1 MDILKLEARI
11 RLTGHGE
18 RDLKK
23 ERPEPEKMIRP
34 TPNSIPG
41 AVAASGGAIAL
52 AFGLLALIG
61 WATDAPFLASLGDG
75 KIPMAPSAAL
85 LFAISGSAILIRAA
99 GSPSSRVLGAAR
111 TGILATSAL
120 ALILLCSSLLG
131 LHSGVESLG
140 LRFSRGFPGM
150 TLGRISPVTSF
161 CFLVA
166 ASSYLLAEPRSAP
179 SLRRVASALIAA
191 YLLLSVCLV
200 FLLGYFFEKPLLYG
214 SGQVPPALS
223 TILAFTAIGVAL
235 AVSGSERYEDAA
247 GAAEPATSARGSY
260 LIPSFVLFTVGVV
273 TAGYLNYLEYAA
285 GVRAGIE
292 GQLTAVSKLKVEE
305 LVQYRKERLSDA
317 DMLSERLTLSGAA
330 QRFFRNPRDL
340 EAEALLES
348 GLDKYADQY
357 QYDRATLVDAE
368 GAIYISKPDGAGPLP
383 VPVARAVAAS
393 MDSGRTVFQD
403 FYRDE
408 TDGKVYLGLVIPL
421 PGDGRKDRPAGAVI
435 LRIDPTT
442 YIYPFIQEWP
452 VPSETAET
460 LLVRRDG
467 DSVLFLNELRF
478 RGGTALRLRD
488 PMVDRDLPAV
498 RAVLGEEGIIRA
510 KDYRGVEVVA
520 SLRPVPDSPWFVVAK
535 IDASEAFAALGE
547 RLWMLII
554 LIGALALGEAAAIAI
569 SWRSQKLRYYR
580 EKYES
585 AEALRETTDFLE
597 NLIKYA
603 NAPIIVWDPD
613 FRITRFNHAFESL
626 TGLDA
631 SRVLGGPPDMLFP
644 PDQAESS
651 LRLIKST
658 GMGERWDAV
667 EIDIRNV
674 DGSVHTVLWNSA
686 TVLSADGKRLVA
698 TIAQG
703 QDISGMKTAE
713 DETRRA
719 KEDLELRVAE
729 RTAQLEDANR
739 EMEAFTYSVSHDLRA
754 PLRAIDGFSSFL
766 LEDYSASLDS
776 EGRRLLGVI
785 RKNSQRM
792 GQLITDLLSLS
803 KVSRT
808 EIRSSRVDMTA
819 LVASAL
825 SEAAPP
831 DAGAFEMDLRSL
843 PDAWGDP
850 SLLRQVWVN
859 LISNAFKYSMKSP
872 VKRIEIGG
880 YTDGGDLV
888 YYVRDEGAGFEPE
901 YADKLFTPFQRLH
914 KTEEFAG
921 NGIGL
926 ALVQRIV
933 ARHDGKVRAE
943 GRPGKGATFYF
954 SLPDKED
961 EA

>member
-1 MDILKLEARI
+1 MEESHAGTSILI
-11 RLTGHGE
+11 RLTRISRAGG
-18 RDLKK
+18 
-23 ERPEPEKMIRP
+23 
-34 TPNSIPG
+34 G
-41 AVAASGGAIAL
+41 AALGGAIAL
-52 AFGLLALIG
+52 AFGLLALLG
-61 WATDAPFLASLGDG
+61 WSTDTPFLASLGDG
-75 KIPMAPSAAL
+75 KIPMAPSTAI
-85 LFAISGSAILIRAA
+85 LFAIGGSAILMRAA
-99 GSPSSRVLGAAR
+99 GPSSPRVPRVSRIA
-111 TGILATSAL
+111 ILATSTLPSYCFA
-120 ALILLCSSLLG
+120 SSLLG
-131 LHSGVESLG
+131 LHSGMESLG
-140 LRFSRGFPGM
+140 LRFSRDFPGM

-166 ASSYLLAEPRSAP
+166 GSSYLLAEPWAAP
-179 SLRRVASALIAA
+179 SLRRLSSALVAA
-191 YLLLSVCLV
+191 YLLLSICLV
-200 FLLGYFFEKPLLYG
+200 FFLGYFFEKPLLYG
-214 SGQVPPALS
+214 SSQVPPALS
-223 TILAFTAIGVAL
+223 TILSFAAIGVSL
-235 AVSGSERYEDAA
+235 AVSGSERYRDVA
-247 GAAEPATSARGSY
+247 GTEKIATSARGSY

-273 TAGYLNYLEYAA
+273 AAGYLNYLEYAA

-292 GQLTAVSKLKVEE
+292 GQLKAVSKLKVEQ
-305 LVQYRKERLSDA
+305 LVQYRKERMSDA
-317 DMLSERLTLSGAA
+317 DMLSERLTLSGTA
-330 QRFFRNPRDL
+330 QRFFRNPGDP
-340 EAEALLES
+340 EAKALLEA
-348 GLDKYADQY
+348 GLGKYADQY
-357 QYDRATLVDAE
+357 QYEATLVDAK
-368 GAIYISKPDGAGPLP
+368 GAIYLSKPDGSGPLP
-383 VPVARAVAAS
+383 APVVQAVAAS
-393 MDSGRTVFQD
+393 MDSGNAIFQD

-408 TDGKVYLGLVIPL
+408 ADGKVYLSLVIPL
-421 PGDGRKDRPAGAVI
+421 HSEDPKDRLLGAVV
-435 LRIDPTT
+435 LRIDPAT
-442 YIYPFIQEWP
+442 YIYPFIGEWP
-452 VPSETAET
+452 TPSGSAET
-460 LLVRRDG
+460 LLVRREG
-467 DSVLFLNELRF
+467 DSVLYLNELRF
-478 RGGTALRLRD
+478 RSATALRLRFPLTD
-488 PMVDRDLPAV
+488 GTMPAV
-498 RAVLGEEGIIRA
+498 RAVLGEEGIVEA
-510 KDYRGVEVVA
+510 KDYRGIEVVA
-520 SLRPVPDSPWFVVAK
+520 SLRRVPDSPWFIVAK

-554 LIGALALGEAAAIAI
+554 LIGALALGEATTIAMFL
-569 SWRSQKLRYYR
+569 RNQKLRFYR
-580 EKYES
+580 AKYES
-585 AEALRETTDFLE
+585 ARTLRETTDFLE
-597 NLIKYA
+597 SLIKYA
-603 NAPIIVWDPD
+603 SAPIIVWDPD

-631 SRVLGGPPDMLFP
+631 SRVLGGPLDILFP

-651 LRLIKST
+651 LRLIK
-658 GMGERWDAV
+658 GVRMGEHWDAV

-686 TVLSADGKRLVA
+686 TVLSDDGKRLVA

-703 QDISGMKTAE
+703 QDISGMKLAE
-713 DETRRA
+713 EETRRA
-719 KEDLELRVAE
+719 KESLELRVAE
-729 RTAQLEDANR
+729 RTAQLENANR

-776 EGRRLLGVI
+776 EGKRLLGVI

-803 KVSRT
+803 RVSRT
-808 EIRSSRVDMTA
+808 ELRFSRVDMTA

-825 SEAAPP
+825 SEAGPP
-831 DAGAFEMDLRSL
+831 DAGADFEMDLRSL

-872 VKRIEIGG
+872 AKRIEIGG

-888 YYVRDEGAGFEPE
+888 YYVMDDGAGFEPE

-954 SLPDKED
+954 SLPDKEN